1 MRIMLWQVKCY
12 DWRGIH
18 LINFVSN
25 FYHERKKQVPFPGGV
40 DKVLSP
46 LLLDFILVSTFAYRG

>member
-25 FYHERKKQVPFPGGV
+25 FYHERKKQVRAALT
-40 DKVLSP
+40 DDVLE
-46 LLLDFILVSTFAYRG
+46 FKQYCKMENEK